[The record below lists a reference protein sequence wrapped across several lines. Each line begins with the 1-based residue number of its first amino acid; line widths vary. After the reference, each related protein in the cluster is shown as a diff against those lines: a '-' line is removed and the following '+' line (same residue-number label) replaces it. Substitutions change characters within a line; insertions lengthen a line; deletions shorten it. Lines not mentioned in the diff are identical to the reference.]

1 MRASN
6 LGVGAFGNLS
16 LKSVPQARGDF
27 LRPSV
32 EVLWILRMLLE
43 QPSGAWHLF
52 VIVFLFG
59 FWGFVLAIMTH
70 GFAMKLYLIKLLI
83 ENFYFGL

>member
-43 QPSGAWHLF
+43 QPSGTYGIYCVCGIRTCF
-52 VIVFLFG
+52 S
-59 FWGFVLAIMTH
+59 
-70 GFAMKLYLIKLLI
+70 KL
-83 ENFYFGL
+83 